1 MKIRKDSR
9 IIDADELLKASGFK
23 MPSKEV
29 LAMQAELL
37 EDEQIARGRNLLPK
51 MPNPLEME
59 RSGNRLREEALKS
72 VR

>member
-1 MKIRKDSR
+1 MKARKDSR

-37 EDEQIARGRNLLPK
+37 EGEQIARNRNLLPK
-51 MPNPLEME
+51 MPDPLEME
-59 RSGNRLREEALKS
+59 RSGNLLREKALQV

>member
-1 MKIRKDSR
+1 MKARKDSR

-37 EDEQIARGRNLLPK
+37 EGEEMAKMKNLLPR
-51 MPNPLEME
+51 MPSPLEIE
-59 RSGNRLREEALKS
+59 RASERYLEKALRAI
-72 VR
+72 R